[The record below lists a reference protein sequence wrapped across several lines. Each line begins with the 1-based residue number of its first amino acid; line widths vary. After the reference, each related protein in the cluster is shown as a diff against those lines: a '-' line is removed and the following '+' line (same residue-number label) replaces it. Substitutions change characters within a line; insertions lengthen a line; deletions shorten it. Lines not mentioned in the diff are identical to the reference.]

1 MKVILYM
8 AISIDAFVAGKNDDT
23 LWVLEE
29 EYTEFR
35 KMAKKLGNAVYG
47 RRTYDLGI
55 RDNIP
60 PLEGALNIVVTHN
73 PIKDYE
79 PYHFT
84 DKSPKE
90 ILQDLSAK
98 GFETVMVSGG
108 GDINGLFAEEN
119 LIDEVYLDIEPF
131 VLGEGIK
138 LFGDRN
144 IKLNLELLE
153 TRRIGQKTVQL
164 HYKVIK

>member
-8 AISIDAFVAGKNDDT
+8 AISLDGFVAGKDDDT

-35 KMAKKLGNAVYG
+35 KMAKKLGNAIYG

-55 RDNIP
+55 KDNIP
-60 PLEGALNIVVTHN
+60 PLEGAHNVVVTHN
-73 PIKDYE
+73 PIKDYT

-84 DKSPKE
+84 NKSPKE
-90 ILQDLSAK
+90 IVNELKEK
-98 GFETVMVSGG
+98 GFEEIMVSGG
-108 GDINGLFAEEN
+108 GEINGLFAKEG
-119 LIDEVYLDIEPF
+119 LIDEIYLDVEPSL
-131 VLGEGIK
+131 LGEGIK
-138 LFGDRN
+138 LFGN
-144 IKLNLELLE
+144 EKVKLNLELLE
-153 TRRIGQKTVQL
+153 SKKFGKDTIQL